1 MSKPSRRPNREEI
14 KRQRKEARNADK
26 KLRQRMK
33 EKGLVA
39 PAGFS
44 VSNGKSQYESV
55 EEETQARLETVTE
68 EAKVLKANLP
78 VLLKRLSKIPDPR
91 NPKKIEHKL
100 TVLMLYGILVFVY
113 QMASRRQAND
123 KMTNPIIIE
132 NLKLLFPELE
142 SMPHSDTLQRLLARI
157 DVNEIEKAQI
167 ELVRSLIRKKKFMR
181 YLIQGRYPIAID
193 GTQKMVRDYLWS
205 EQWLERN
212 IKVKKGKEPKKQYY
226 VYVLEAS
233 LAFRNGMTIP
243 LMSEF
248 FRL

>member
-1 MSKPSRRPNREEI
+1 MTEFSEDITISKN
-14 KRQRKEARNADK
+14 
-26 KLRQRMK
+26 
-33 EKGLVA
+33 V
-39 PAGFS
+39 
-44 VSNGKSQYESV
+44 
-55 EEETQARLETVTE
+55 LEMVT
-68 EAKVLKANLP
+68 
-78 VLLKRLSKIPDPR
+78 I
-91 NPKKIEHKL
+91 
-100 TVLMLYGILVFVY
+100 
-113 QMASRRQAND
+113 AND

-167 ELVRSLIRKKKFMR
+167 ELVRSLIRNKKFVR

-205 EQWLERN
+205 EECLERK
-212 IKVKKGKEPKKQYY
+212 IKVKKGKETKKQYY

-248 FRL
+248 LNYSQGDMASQKQDCELKAFKN